1 MENNK
6 QYNTSKKVRFSML
19 MAMLVLSS
27 LLSTTFAASRAVL
40 SYRHGDKL
48 ICHYFRKTPE
58 LKVFED
64 WSKKV
69 VKIANRHGASGY
81 LTDWL
86 KDIKT
91 IGEIIKSLNKKDK
104 EHMDF
109 EDLIA
114 QYQAAQPSVWELL
127 SCAPAPP
134 AKKYVLVSIGRLSPA
149 AFVSMDPG
157 IAVVDELY
165 RVSMRNWKLTDRA
178 IAQKTYNL
186 CIAVAKQELGEYHKI
201 VERLTYSPLKD
212 LASRLA
218 SMFGGNTAQVDKGNK
233 SD

>member
-19 MAMLVLSS
+19 MAMLVLGS
-27 LLSTTFAASRAVL
+27 LFRTTFAASTSVF
-40 SYRHGDKL
+40 SYRRGDER
-48 ICHYFRKTPE
+48 ICHYFYKIPT
-58 LKVFED
+58 LKIFEN
-64 WSKKV
+64 WSEKV
-69 VKIANRHGASGY
+69 VKIADRHGASGY

-86 KDIKT
+86 KDIET

-114 QYQAAQPSVWELL
+114 QYQAAQPSVWGRLL
-127 SCAPAPP
+127 CAPAPP
-134 AKKYVLVSIGRLSPA
+134 AKKYALVSIGRLSPA

-165 RVSMRNWKLTDRA
+165 RVSMRHWKITDRT
-178 IAQKTYNL
+178 IAQKTYSL

-201 VERLTYSPLKD
+201 VKRLTYNPFKD

-218 SMFGGNTAQVDKGNK
+218 SMFGGNTAQVDKGSK